1 MSCKKGNK
9 DKGQVQKVVIPKG
22 MINPGETT
30 IIEIPSALQ
39 KQPIVVAKRK
49 TSMDEMNPAVKKCC
63 GKKSKNKEGQGSNKG
78 HYDAAKVQNPVNKL
92 KYINITS
99 NILF

>member
-1 MSCKKGNK
+1 
-9 DKGQVQKVVIPKG
+9 